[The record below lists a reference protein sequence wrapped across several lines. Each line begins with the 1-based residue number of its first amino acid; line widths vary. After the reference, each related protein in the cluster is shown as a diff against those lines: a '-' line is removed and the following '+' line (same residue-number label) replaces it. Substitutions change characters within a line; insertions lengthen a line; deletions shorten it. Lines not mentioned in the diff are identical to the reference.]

1 MLEPCER
8 AEQLRDRR
16 NKKLT
21 DASRSRF
28 QFGDSSD
35 NVVPMGPGY
44 PAVLED
50 EGAVTA
56 IAAMMA
62 SSACAKAESMG
73 QAQPE
78 QNVCDDAESSGEC

>member
-1 MLEPCER
+1 MLPLIQIEPQDISIGRCCL
-8 AEQLRDRR
+8 QFG
-16 NKKLT
+16 
-21 DASRSRF
+21 RF

-35 NVVPMGPGY
+35 NLVPMDPGY

-50 EGAVTA
+50 EGAVTV
-56 IAAMMA
+56 IAALMA
-62 SSACAKAESMG
+62 SSAGAKAESMG